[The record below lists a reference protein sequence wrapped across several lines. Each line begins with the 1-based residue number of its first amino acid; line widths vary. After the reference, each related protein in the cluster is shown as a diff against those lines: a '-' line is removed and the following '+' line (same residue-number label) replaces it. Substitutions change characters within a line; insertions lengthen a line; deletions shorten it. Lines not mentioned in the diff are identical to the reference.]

1 MQTTSQEIYS
11 ESNEIDSDATTT
23 STGLKSSNVTR
34 PDVSGAVLHVKE
46 EGLMTASEDI
56 VIINNRQM
64 DDDSVPERYSGGQVS
79 DTCNRDLEGRERVYD
94 DTVVINNLQ
103 MDNDS
108 VPERYSGGQ
117 VSDTCNRD
125 VEGRERVYE
134 DTVVINNL
142 QMDNDSV
149 PVDVSG
155 GQVSDNHNRDLEGRE
170 RVYEHGRR
178 NQDHSFNDFEG
189 LMSEMARMRDTGR
202 MMSDLQR
209 REMAASLALRM
220 ASMFV
225 DEDD

>member
-79 DTCNRDLEGRERVYD
+79 DTCNRDL
-94 DTVVINNLQ
+94 
-103 MDNDS
+103 
-108 VPERYSGGQ
+108 
-117 VSDTCNRD
+117 
-125 VEGRERVYE
+125 EGRERVYE